1 MGDEEHDERHA
12 ASTAYRTG
20 STTPTDRDR
29 RGSGNSKVR
38 AKEGEQGPLGL
49 CFAHD
54 CVVCVVQGRGGREEH
69 AAPKDGRQAPP
80 QDEEEDDEEGEGDED
95 DDESDGDDKVGVYT
109 YIRVC

>member
-38 AKEGEQGPLGL
+38 GKEGEQGE
-49 CFAHD
+49 
-54 CVVCVVQGRGGREEH
+54 GRGSRREELWT
-69 AAPKDGRQAPP
+69 
-80 QDEEEDDEEGEGDED
+80 GDW
-95 DDESDGDDKVGVYT
+95 
-109 YIRVC
+109 IVCC